1 MPQNTED
8 NNRVEVRENKTQER
22 ETQENRE
29 NNNVKAGLGPW
40 ILGSAAILAIPLLL
54 CCFPRGCKRG
64 CDDCDKPVVEPKK
77 EIVVV
82 KDTVVVEQYNVG
94 GDMVNVKGNNNDVN
108 FTKGNGNNVSSRNSG
123 TQTWERAVRP
133 QPKPVKKKPVIKPEP
148 EPKPEPVVEPKPEP
162 KPEPEVVKKHC
173 TVVITY
179 QTPCNQNCR

>member
-1 MPQNTED
+1 MAMTDQQKLRITIAT
-8 NNRVEVRENKTQER
+8 VGTAIVG
-22 ETQENRE
+22 
-29 NNNVKAGLGPW
+29 ALIFCGLM
-40 ILGSAAILAIPLLL
+40 
-54 CCFPRGCKRG
+54 RGCKKP
-64 CDDCDKPVVEPKK
+64 CVDCNEPKPEPKK

-179 QTPCNQNCR
+179 QTPCNQKCY

>member
-1 MPQNTED
+1 MAMTDQQKLRITIAT
-8 NNRVEVRENKTQER
+8 VGTAIVG
-22 ETQENRE
+22 
-29 NNNVKAGLGPW
+29 ALIFCGLM
-40 ILGSAAILAIPLLL
+40 
-54 CCFPRGCKRG
+54 RGCKKP
-64 CDDCDKPVVEPKK
+64 CVDCDEPKPEPKK

-94 GDMVNVKGNNNDVN
+94 GDMINVKGDNNDVN

-148 EPKPEPVVEPKPEP
+148 KPEPVVEPKPEP

>member
-1 MPQNTED
+1 MAMTDQQKLRITIAT
-8 NNRVEVRENKTQER
+8 VGTAIVG
-22 ETQENRE
+22 
-29 NNNVKAGLGPW
+29 ALIFCGLM
-40 ILGSAAILAIPLLL
+40 
-54 CCFPRGCKRG
+54 RGCKKP
-64 CDDCDKPVVEPKK
+64 CVDCNEPKPEPKK

-94 GDMVNVKGNNNDVN
+94 GDMVNVNGNNNDVN

-123 TQTWERAVRP
+123 TQTWERAVRSR
-133 QPKPVKKKPVIKPEP
+133 PKPVKKKPVIKP

-179 QTPCNQNCR
+179 QTPCNQKCY